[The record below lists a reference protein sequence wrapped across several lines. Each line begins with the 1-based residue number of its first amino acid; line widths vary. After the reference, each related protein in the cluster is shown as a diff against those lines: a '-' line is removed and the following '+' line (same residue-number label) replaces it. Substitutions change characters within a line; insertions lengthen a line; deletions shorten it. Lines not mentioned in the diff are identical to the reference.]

1 MCGCGCVCLR
11 ERERKREISGATG
24 ARHPAGSPTVSVS
37 LKDTVLVLHSGP
49 RWTHGMKSPRLRTG
63 PGGLYSEGGGG
74 RVKGHC
80 MEKRKGYACVFIT
93 HSDPGTGSGFVAQ
106 GIPWTLPTELPMPTP
121 LPPRQPVPDV
131 HPGATG
137 ADGEA
142 DGRDR
147 SSWAGPLPGS

>member
-1 MCGCGCVCLR
+1 
-11 ERERKREISGATG
+11 
-24 ARHPAGSPTVSVS
+24 
-37 LKDTVLVLHSGP
+37 
-49 RWTHGMKSPRLRTG
+49 MKSPRLRTG

-74 RVKGHC
+74 EGKGPLYG
-80 MEKRKGYACVFIT
+80 EEERIACVFVT
-93 HSDPGTGSGFVAQ
+93 QTLGQDLALLPKASPGPCPVS
-106 GIPWTLPTELPMPTP
+106 PPMPTP
-121 LPPRQPVPDV
+121 LPHRQPVPDV